1 MTSGSSS
8 GWLQGDVLA
17 EAFELV
23 DEASDLVLRVTA
35 LVVVAAEVV
44 VDLAGREHVP
54 VGDEDRVF
62 DGAERAAVA
71 DPGPEALGVGVQ
83 VAAVGAGGGA
93 PRGAGARGEP
103 ETAPRAPPGAGAA
116 LHAAGRARAR
126 PGSRD
131 RSCPPRARRASL
143 GPRRRGCRSRRSRA

>member
-23 DEASDLVLRVTA
+23 DEASDLALRVTA

-71 DPGPEALGVGVQ
+71 DPGPEALVLGLQGSCRWCGWLRALLLRGRFRATCSLCGCGRSGVCRRI
-83 VAAVGAGGGA
+83 GGC
-93 PRGAGARGEP
+93 RGSGRPSWRG
-103 ETAPRAPPGAGAA
+103 G
-116 LHAAGRARAR
+116 
-126 PGSRD
+126 
-131 RSCPPRARRASL
+131 
-143 GPRRRGCRSRRSRA
+143 RRRGSGSCRCRSQRP